1 MRRGGKRRSV
11 CDSGA
16 LLGSGSLHFWLNST
30 EVEHV
35 EMVFVKVDDHNSKE
49 SRWLS
54 KGKLASWTSTSFH
67 LLRSNPFS
75 FYISQISR
83 FFAPVPP
90 FQNFMDTNQSQCDG
104 IRPRKRFYRRSQWS
118 HRLGPGGGNEDKKG
132 GRRESSVSQPEAES
146 AKTNETK
153 VSRNSPCRLLER
165 LVELRRAKRRG
176 EGGIVEREFYFSN
189 SVG

>member
-1 MRRGGKRRSV
+1 M
-11 CDSGA
+11 
-16 LLGSGSLHFWLNST
+16 GSGSLHFWLNST
-30 EVEHV
+30 EVEYV
-35 EMVFVKVDDHNSKE
+35 EMVFVKLDDHNSKE

-83 FFAPVPP
+83 FSPLSHLFRTSWILTRVNVTVSGLESDSTGVLSGAIVWGLVEE
-90 FQNFMDTNQSQCDG
+90 T
-104 IRPRKRFYRRSQWS
+104 RTKREE
-118 HRLGPGGGNEDKKG
+118 G
-132 GRRESSVSQPEAES
+132 RESSVSQPEAES